1 MVVQPI
7 QNHGIIYIYIYILIR
22 IYKPAFSTGDWQIGI
37 WPMYSIPRQLGD
49 DPQIPR
55 TLKAFQKPILV
66 AGPRLRAVAATAR
79 AIPRPS
85 SFRPEV
91 KRQAWPWTEDWAG
104 NVDHGLIVTK
114 TVIVNS

>member
-1 MVVQPI
+1 MANWDLAHV
-7 QNHGIIYIYIYILIR
+7 GY
-22 IYKPAFSTGDWQIGI
+22 
-37 WPMYSIPRQLGD
+37 IPRQLGD

-55 TLKAFQKPILV
+55 TLV

-91 KRQAWPWTEDWAG
+91 KRQAWPWTEDWGG